1 MMSQKHFLNSVV
13 IAMILLVT
21 RSMGENDNCLKTFSD
36 LGTSFDLSPLKSG
49 LYYKVRNKD
58 VTFENYTYVFN
69 ICEDIKD
76 DNIPG
81 AGPRGFGDACVET
94 TPDGRGSA
102 ASPSSS
108 DILSGPAPAFQ
119 VARVDNFCWRLGNSA
134 SNLEWSLLEEDDP
147 SRGVVLK
154 YIGGNE
160 CSDSN
165 TKRRSLSIAFP
176 CANDVM
182 NVPDEEVIE
191 ETSVC
196 EYEILLPSI
205 YGCPRECG
213 VKDRQLCNN
222 RGVCRYD
229 RTQKRSRC
237 FCSEGWSGDDCG
249 TDVVA
254 SSSSSDA
261 ATTGVLIFVSIL
273 LAVLIAGLIVMWM
286 KIRGLRLDPQAYA
299 SLSGGAHMNKEEL

>member
-1 MMSQKHFLNSVV
+1 MLSKCNVMVAL
-13 IAMILLVT
+13 ATLLT
-21 RSMGENDNCLKTFSD
+21 STMGDENCIKTFDSV
-36 LGTSFDLSPLKSG
+36 GTSFDLSPLKSG
-49 LYYKVRNKD
+49 LFYKVNNKD
-58 VTFENYTYVFN
+58 VTYENYTYAFN

-76 DNIPG
+76 ENIPG

-119 VARVDNFCWRLGNSA
+119 IARTDNFCWRLGNSA
-134 SNLEWSLLEEDDP
+134 SNMEWSLYEEDDP

-154 YIGGNE
+154 YVGGNE

-176 CANDVM
+176 CSNDVM

-191 ETSVC
+191 ENSIC
-196 EYEILLPSI
+196 EYEILVPSI

-229 RTQKRSRC
+229 RTLGASRC
-237 FCSEGWSGDDCG
+237 FCSEGWTGNDCG
-249 TDVVA
+249 SDISS

-261 ATTGVLIFVSIL
+261 ATTGVLVFVSIL

-299 SLSGGAHMNKEEL
+299 SLSGGASMNKEEL